1 MVRHNAV
8 TLIVIGQWVE
18 DNFDEEQDLVIHQD
32 YISTVIDGE
41 EKIFKIADILK
52 DYCVFD

>member
-18 DNFDEEQDLVIHQD
+18 DNFDEEQSFVIHQD

-41 EKIFKIADILK
+41 EKFFKIANILK